1 MGAREVHPPQVAG
14 MFYPAEA
21 PALRDLIAAMRA
33 QARETTVAPKLVVAP
48 HAGIVYSGSV
58 AATAYE
64 PWARRAEPPKRVV
77 IIGPAHRYG
86 FKGLALHPAA
96 SWATPLGEVLVARD
110 LHAKVGEM
118 PAVTVSERPFVGEHS
133 LEMHL
138 VMLQAMFST
147 PFEILP
153 ILVGQAA
160 PGEVA
165 AVLNAAWGGPETVI
179 SISSDLSHFHDQK
192 TAVQLDSETARKI
205 ETYDAA
211 AMSGERACGYLPI
224 SGALQIA
231 DERDLRISGMHL
243 ATSGEV
249 NGDFSRVVGYGA
261 FAFEYAASARVAE
274 SDRVKLLA
282 TAMAALS
289 AAARSGGRAPKLGFD
304 APPPPALFS
313 TRATFVTLTQGGSCA
328 AASARWRR
336 IAA

>member
-1 MGAREVHPPQVAG
+1 MGASEVHPPQVAG

-21 PALRDLIAAMRA
+21 PALRDLIAATRA
-33 QARETTVAPKLVVAP
+33 QARETSVAPKLVVAP

-86 FKGLALHPAA
+86 FRGLALHPAP

-110 LHAKVGEM
+110 LHTKVGEM
-118 PAVTVSERPFVGEHS
+118 PAVAVSERPFVGEHS

-192 TAVQLDSETARKI
+192 TAVQLD
-205 ETYDAA
+205 
-211 AMSGERACGYLPI
+211 C
-224 SGALQIA
+224 
-231 DERDLRISGMHL
+231 RD
-243 ATSGEV
+243 
-249 NGDFSRVVGYGA
+249 
-261 FAFEYAASARVAE
+261 
-274 SDRVKLLA
+274 
-282 TAMAALS
+282 
-289 AAARSGGRAPKLGFD
+289 
-304 APPPPALFS
+304 
-313 TRATFVTLTQGGSCA
+313 CA
-328 AASARWRR
+328 KNRNL
-336 IAA
+336 